1 MSNGFDLARIRVGTA
16 HDLADAQ
23 ELVNQLLS
31 KATAGL
37 DRVSA
42 QFSCDF
48 LTAIS
53 LHLAYE
59 KKGGNFIDIL
69 DYFDDPRWD
78 DDAQKITSL
87 YCAMDKFQPVAK
99 QWTEAFLKSKSEFE
113 TDHLRTLIKRC
124 RLHLSSVGALSG
136 PGSKRRVKTRGSV
149 PVFGQEALAKAVTGI
164 SEIKEGLRASGER
177 IVQNAHANAGC
188 RTLPDAKRAVT
199 KLEATKS
206 RFENLVEPL
215 GRLQTDLVLSAAMK
229 PQEFRVS
236 PILLLGDPGIGK
248 TFLATQLAEAL
259 GVATEKISA
268 GGAQAGFQ
276 FTGSHRSWNNA
287 CPGLLFSLLAEGHS
301 ASPVVVIDEVDK
313 IHDSNYPVLPVLLD
327 ALDAESAKH
336 FKDEFFEMAFDA
348 SRIIFVLTA
357 NSLDGVPPALLSR
370 AEVFHVPPP
379 EPAQRLRIILA
390 TAEKLRQKT
399 KRPITLDS
407 GTCEQLS
414 ARVDIDL
421 RRVTRL
427 VNEAFART
435 MQAGERVARLD
446 IPDLVGK
453 RSIGFHAVYAG
464 TTCH

>member
-1 MSNGFDLARIRVGTA
+1 MSNDFDLARIRVDTA

-37 DRVSA
+37 DRASA

-59 KKGGNFIDIL
+59 KKGGNLIDIL

-78 DDAQKITSL
+78 DDRQKFTSL
-87 YCAMDKFQPVAK
+87 YYGMENFQPAAK
-99 QWTEAFLKSKSEFE
+99 LWTEAFLKSKSEIE
-113 TDHLRTLIKRC
+113 TDLLRTLIKRC
-124 RLHLSSVGALSG
+124 RLHLSSVGAHSG
-136 PGSKRRVKTRGSV
+136 PRAKRRVKTRGTV
-149 PVFGQEALAKAVTGI
+149 PVFGQEALAKAVAGV
-164 SEIKEGLRASGER
+164 SEIKEGLRATGER
-177 IVQNAHANAGC
+177 IIQNAHVNAGC

-199 KLEATKS
+199 KLEAAKL

-229 PQEFRVS
+229 PQEFRIS

-248 TFLATQLAEAL
+248 TFLATQLADAL
-259 GVATEKISA
+259 GVTTEKISA

-327 ALDAESAKH
+327 VLDAETAKH
-336 FKDEFFEMAFDA
+336 AKDEFFEMEFDA

-357 NSLDGVPPALLSR
+357 NSLDGVPSPLLSR
-370 AEVFHVPPP
+370 VEVFHVPPP
-379 EPAQRLRIILA
+379 EPSQRLRIIQA

-399 KRPITLDS
+399 KRPIVLDS
-407 GTCEQLS
+407 DSCKEL
-414 ARVDIDL
+414 ADRVDIDL
-421 RRVTRL
+421 RRLTRL
-427 VNEAFART
+427 VNEAFARS
-435 MQAGERVARLD
+435 MQAGKTVAPIA
-446 IPDLVGK
+446 IPGISGK
-453 RSIGFHAVYAG
+453 RGIGFHAVYPGA
-464 TTCH
+464 TCR